1 MCWTLRRVFLKPT
14 SSMKSGAFAENGKK
28 EKYTEPLSSGKVYA
42 VHLFVL
48 VSSVKIF
55 AHQPHWKPSIE
66 KHFNAEKTDH
76 TISPPEKK
84 ILPEETFTLSAVHT
98 AKVSTK
104 QDVCE
109 LYFFPGA
116 LNALRC
122 LPGSDC
128 RCRRSFDISTRID
141 LLESFPFSQPFHIFS
156 LSLFCCFAH
165 TETKKCWIRRAG
177 KLRCY
182 VIWFGWRRKTS
193 MGQCTSNEDKTNRSQ
208 MFIIVKNKNFG

>member
-55 AHQPHWKPSIE
+55 AHHTENRASKSIWMPKKPTTPS
-66 KHFNAEKTDH
+66 HH
-76 TISPPEKK
+76 PKK
-84 ILPEETFTLSAVHT
+84 KYYPKKLLHYLLCIPQKSQLNKMFANFI
-98 AKVSTK
+98 
-104 QDVCE
+104 
-109 LYFFPGA
+109 FFPGT

-165 TETKKCWIRRAG
+165 TETKKMLNMKSGKIEMLCNLIRLKKKNLNG
-177 KLRCY
+177 SMHFK
-182 VIWFGWRRKTS
+182 RR
-193 MGQCTSNEDKTNRSQ
+193 
-208 MFIIVKNKNFG
+208 